1 MDKYMVTMK
10 VGAMAMALAIL
21 SYPRI
26 NLNITSLKHVHHDD
40 HKGRG
45 TNMVGR

>member
-10 VGAMAMALAIL
+10 VGVMGIALATL
-21 SYPRI
+21 SYPGI
-26 NLNITSLKHVHHDD
+26 NLTITSLKNVHHDD